1 MSRENELGRRSPLL
15 PPFAGLGAPR
25 SPTLPAVAQGKGA
38 SGPAARAHVRGSCP
52 PTAPIP
58 ARFTGAWRRRGLWI
72 DGEEV
77 ADPLDVWWLQTP
89 SLFADIRCR
98 RSSVG
103 RDGPGTRDRSLLT
116 TDTAFAGVAEWDG
129 AQMAWHHWLD
139 PAQTPAR
146 RLGLAAD
153 AGEGTSPVRQEAS
166 APDVG
171 RLERIGE
178 QLLETGS
185 LRSDDRLRTYRE
197 AWSHEA
203 ALDDGWSAECT
214 PERIAVSIGSF
225 EVVVEDGRPDGPF
238 LAELRH
244 GSGRGWRLEHRLS
257 LP

>member
-1 MSRENELGRRSPLL
+1 MSRESELGHRSPL
-15 PPFAGLGAPR
+15 PPAFAGLRAR
-25 SPTLPAVAQGKGA
+25 RRPTLPAVVQDNGA
-38 SGPAARAHVRGSCP
+38 PGPTSPPHVSGTCP
-52 PTAPIP
+52 PTTPVP
-58 ARFTGAWRRRGLWI
+58 ARFTGVWRRRGLWI

-77 ADPLDVWWLQTP
+77 ADPLDAWWLQTP

-98 RSSVG
+98 RSGVG
-103 RDGPGTRDRSLLT
+103 SDGPDTGNRGLLT
-116 TDTAFAGVAEWDG
+116 TETAFAGVAEWDG

-139 PAQTPAR
+139 PARTPAR
-146 RLGLAAD
+146 RLDLAAD
-153 AGEGTSPVRQEAS
+153 VGEGTSPVGAGAS

-185 LRSDDRLRTYRE
+185 VWSDDRLRTYRE
-197 AWSHEA
+197 AWSCEVP
-203 ALDDGWSAECT
+203 LWDGWSAECT

-225 EVVVEDGRPDGPF
+225 EVVVENRRPDGPF

-244 GSGRGWRLEHRLS
+244 RSEQGWRLEHLLS